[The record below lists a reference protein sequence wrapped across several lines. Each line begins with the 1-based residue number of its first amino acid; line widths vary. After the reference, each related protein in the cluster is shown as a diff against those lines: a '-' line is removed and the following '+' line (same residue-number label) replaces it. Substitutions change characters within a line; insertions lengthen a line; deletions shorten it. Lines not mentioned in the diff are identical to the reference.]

1 MRKPKSFNSDLNSQ
15 ISLLPA
21 LMEYATESRAIEL
34 MSHSEETSSQQETSA
49 DAIIAAA
56 TGVDEVGPRN
66 SSQRINFLC
75 SGEFF
80 REKAT
85 EESN

>member
-15 ISLLPA
+15 TSLLPA
-21 LMEYATESRAIEL
+21 LMEYATEPRAIGL

-56 TGVDEVGPRN
+56 TGAATPITDATPY
-66 SSQRINFLC
+66 
-75 SGEFF
+75 SGE
-80 REKAT
+80 
-85 EESN
+85 NV

>member
-15 ISLLPA
+15 TSLLPA

-56 TGVDEVGPRN
+56 TGAATPITDATP
-66 SSQRINFLC
+66 S
-75 SGEFF
+75 SGE
-80 REKAT
+80 
-85 EESN
+85 NV

>member
-15 ISLLPA
+15 TSLLPA
-21 LMEYATESRAIEL
+21 LMEYATEPRAIGL

-56 TGVDEVGPRN
+56 TSAATPITDATP
-66 SSQRINFLC
+66 S
-75 SGEFF
+75 SGE
-80 REKAT
+80 
-85 EESN
+85 NV